1 MSEVSAF
8 QMRQALDGTQSDK
21 KKRKILKKGQKRPP
35 ISEATVQAEMQILH
49 KMSKSPKAKK
59 SNKANAGKG
68 QIVLSNGTVF
78 NTTKKNSPKKVSP
91 GHQKRAPKERLTKD
105 VTDSSDG
112 GSSGDGGDSM
122 DNQNSPPEV
131 ECLNGDDVPLVEE
144 VMSEMWNDS
153 TDDDG
158 EANLKPGRLGARNK
172 RASQRDI
179 ELNGDNF
186 MKMVLK
192 SNSKMIHKAAATSDE
207 DEQAK
212 SEHEEDGFTEKLR
225 EAFKLDG
232 NGLKPKTG
240 SKRKLES
247 GDDKTKLKKKK
258 KKSKENGAPSK
269 ACSNLKPVEKG
280 SLELGR
286 ETLAWIIHPV
296 EVDQF
301 FEDSWENRPVHIK
314 RGQSKYYKD
323 IFSTKVFDNILRDKH
338 VTFGKNLDVT
348 SFSNDQRETHNPIG
362 RAYPPVVWDFYNNGC
377 SLRMLNPQTFHEPV
391 WRLCATLQEL
401 FGSMCGANIYLTPPG
416 TQGFAP
422 HYDDVE
428 VFILQLEGKK
438 RWRLYEPRTQNEKL
452 PRFSSTNFKQNEIG
466 SPIMDIVLEAGDMLY
481 FPRGTI
487 HQGNCFEDI
496 HSLHITISAHQLNTY
511 GDLLEKVVPVALQ
524 IALQECEDLRKG
536 LPINYLSYAGIANS
550 DNDGAART
558 KFMSTVESLM
568 GKLFTYAPVDAG
580 VDQMGKR
587 LMHDSLPPYLTPREV
602 NRCVEGDG
610 EKWSA
615 TKQTVVN
622 RVEID
627 PQTEIR
633 LLRANCMRLVTE
645 EDAESGEDVLRI
657 YHNVDNTRQ
666 FREVEEPQFVEI
678 DRDLAPAVE
687 ALQNIY
693 PNFIKA
699 ENLPLEGLD
708 ERMRVVQDLWERKV
722 IMTREPLES
731 HYDDVD

>member
-1 MSEVSAF
+1 MTLVDVIEPCLF
-8 QMRQALDGTQSDK
+8 QSDK
-21 KKRKILKKGQKRPP
+21 KKRKSLKKGQKKPA
-35 ISEATVQAEMQILH
+35 ISEASVKAEMQILH
-49 KMSKSPKAKK
+49 KMSRSPKAKK
-59 SNKANAGKG
+59 TNKANAGKG
-68 QIVLSNGTVF
+68 KIVLSNGTVF
-78 NTTKKNSPKKVSP
+78 NTQKKNGPQKTNSVPQKKT
-91 GHQKRAPKERLTKD
+91 PKERPTKD

-112 GSSGDGGDSM
+112 GSSGDGGDSV
-122 DNQNSPPEV
+122 DNQSSPPEA

-153 TDDDG
+153 TDD
-158 EANLKPGRLGARNK
+158 ESEVALKPGRRGAKNK
-172 RASQRDI
+172 RPSQKDI

-207 DEQAK
+207 DDQDG
-212 SEHEEDGFTEKLR
+212 SGDEEDGFTEKLR

-240 SKRKLES
+240 SKRKLEG
-247 GDDKTKLKKKK
+247 GDDQGKLKKKK
-258 KKSKENGAPSK
+258 KKKSQETGAENKISGKLRPE
-269 ACSNLKPVEKG
+269 EKG
-280 SLELGR
+280 SIELGR
-286 ETLAWIIHPV
+286 ETFGWMIHPV

-301 FEDSWENRPVHIK
+301 FNDSWEKRPIHIK
-314 RGQSKYYKD
+314 RGQAKYYKD

-348 SFSNDQRETHNPIG
+348 SFSNDQRETHNPVG

-438 RWRLYEPRTQNEKL
+438 RWRLYEPRTVNEKL
-452 PRFSSTNFKQNEIG
+452 PRFSSANFKQSEIG

-496 HSLHITISAHQLNTY
+496 HSLHITISAHQLNTF

-524 IALQECEDLRKG
+524 IAMQECEDFRKG
-536 LPINYLSYAGIANS
+536 LPINYLSYAGIANA
-550 DNDGAART
+550 DNSSVARNQ
-558 KFMSTVESLM
+558 FMNTVETLM

-587 LMHDSLPPYLTPREV
+587 LMHDSLPPYLTPRET

-633 LLRANCMRLVTE
+633 LLRANCIRLVTE
-645 EDAESGEDVLRI
+645 EDTETGEDVCRI

-666 FREVEEPQFVEI
+666 FREVEEAQFLEI

-687 ALQNIY
+687 ALQNAY
-693 PNFIKA
+693 PSFMKA
-699 ENLPLEGLD
+699 EDLPLEGLD